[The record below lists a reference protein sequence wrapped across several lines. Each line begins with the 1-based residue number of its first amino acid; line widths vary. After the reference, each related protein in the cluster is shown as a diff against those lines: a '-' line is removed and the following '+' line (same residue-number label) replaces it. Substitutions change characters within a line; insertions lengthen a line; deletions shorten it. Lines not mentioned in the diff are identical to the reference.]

1 MARASLVSAII
12 KYPFRALL
20 VGILLS
26 GAACTS
32 RSGGDSSP
40 KFKQYYVRGE
50 QLYLQHCS
58 NCHQENGKGLG
69 LLYPPLDTSDYMQ
82 QHLEDVVCLIKNGKE
97 GVLVVNGK
105 SFNGKMPASTV
116 SDLEIAQITTYIYNT
131 WSHQRGLIEVK
142 FVSEIL
148 SSCDSLTQKN

>member
-1 MARASLVSAII
+1 MARASLVSAIT
-12 KYPFRALL
+12 KYPFCGL
-20 VGILLS
+20 VAGILLVA
-26 GAACTS
+26 AACTS
-32 RSGGDSSP
+32 PSGGDSSP

-82 QHLEDVVCLIKNGKE
+82 KHLEDVVCLIRNGKE
-97 GVLVVNGK
+97 GALLVNGK
-105 SFNGKMPASTV
+105 SFNGKMPALAV
-116 SDLEIAQITTYIYNT
+116 SDLEIAQISTYIYNT
-131 WSHQRGLIEVK
+131 WSHQRGLLDVK

-148 SSCDSLTQKN
+148 SSCDSLSQKN